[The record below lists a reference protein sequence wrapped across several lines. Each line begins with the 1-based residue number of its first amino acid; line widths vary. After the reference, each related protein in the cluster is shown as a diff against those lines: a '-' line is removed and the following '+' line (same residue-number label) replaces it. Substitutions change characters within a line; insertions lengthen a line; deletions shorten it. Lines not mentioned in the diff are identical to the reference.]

1 MERHKL
7 KLKEM
12 CAQKK
17 SVLDGHLIAIKEA
30 EEKYAKCTELLNVAV
45 EEYNSKAKG
54 LELIPE
60 TAKNAHGKKLQC
72 KVNDEVDTMQ
82 ALLGVDVDEVMDHVK
97 KVGDGY
103 EREKK
108 DEKRRARELKERA
121 DALEAECDELDQE
134 IEVSLG
140 TIAFICCRSLQY
152 LF

>member
-1 MERHKL
+1 
-7 KLKEM
+7 
-12 CAQKK
+12 
-17 SVLDGHLIAIKEA
+17 
-30 EEKYAKCTELLNVAV
+30 
-45 EEYNSKAKG
+45 
-54 LELIPE
+54 
-60 TAKNAHGKKLQC
+60 
-72 KVNDEVDTMQ
+72 
-82 ALLGVDVDEVMDHVK
+82 MDHVK